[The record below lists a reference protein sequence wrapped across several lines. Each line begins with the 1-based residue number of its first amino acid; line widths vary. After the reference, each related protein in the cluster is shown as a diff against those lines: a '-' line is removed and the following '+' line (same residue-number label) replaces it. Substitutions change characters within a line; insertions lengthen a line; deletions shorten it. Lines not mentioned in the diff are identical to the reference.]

1 MCRREGES
9 GILPYFTR
17 PFRDMASAPKSLCK
31 NVLASYLIVPY
42 DEEVTSVDHVGERSD
57 GKRREVLMTSVDFR
71 TRYEGDAEN
80 LDPTEFIEERL
91 TPLLEANGA
100 EAGRGASRL
109 GLAPLSL
116 DVDGER
122 LMFAVDDGRLTV
134 NRARSDAL
142 VIGLD
147 NRAFSDLMQDV
158 ASTFGLNMTGRAE
171 VVQGTIDAFVEWE
184 PVLRCLLDGR
194 PVYDPGTIAFE
205 DRRGAPLDLH
215 QSFTLQDTPEDIG
228 HFLGEAGFL
237 HMVGVFNDAE
247 MAEVSA
253 ELNAAIEEAER
264 DDGASW
270 WARTD
275 GGDWYPSRILGFNQK
290 APTLRELLHSERF
303 AAIGTFTDDRF
314 VQRDPDIGDAAEGL
328 LKKVGVLEGISDV
341 SWHKDCSLGGHSRH
355 CCGLIVGISVT
366 GANRE
371 NGELGVVPGSH
382 RANVALLGVEG
393 LDLPRLPLPTRTGDV
408 TVHCSC
414 TLHMS
419 RPPVSAERRV
429 VYTGFGL
436 APRSGDHRV
445 LIDPAQARRERA
457 SMNDHTR
464 RQQRGHTAPR
474 LTSFEL

>member
-1 MCRREGES
+1 M
-9 GILPYFTR
+9 T
-17 PFRDMASAPKSLCK
+17 SAGD
-31 NVLASYLIVPY
+31 VLW
-42 DEEVTSVDHVGERSD
+42 RSD
-57 GKRREVLMTSVDFR
+57 GKRREVLMSSVDFR
-71 TRYEGDAEN
+71 TRYEGDAED
-80 LDPTEFIEERL
+80 LGPTEFVEL
-91 TPLLEANGA
+91 HLASLLESNGA
-100 EAGRGASRL
+100 EAGRTASHL
-109 GLAPLSL
+109 ELAPLTL
-116 DVDGER
+116 DIDGE
-122 LMFAVDDGRLTV
+122 LLTFAVDDDGLAV
-134 NRARSDAL
+134 NRGRNEAL
-142 VIGLD
+142 VIRVD
-147 NRAFSDLMQDV
+147 KAAFSDLMQDV
-158 ASTFGLNMTGRAE
+158 ASTFGLNLAGRAE
-171 VVQGTIDAFVEWE
+171 VVRGTIDAFIEWE

-205 DRRGAPLDLH
+205 DRQGEPLDLH
-215 QSFTLQDTPEDIG
+215 GSFTLQDAPEDIG
-228 HFLGEAGFL
+228 HFLAEAGFL
-237 HMVGVFNDAE
+237 HIVGVFSEAE
-247 MAEVSA
+247 MAAVSA
-253 ELNAAIEEAER
+253 ELDAAIVDAER

-270 WARTD
+270 WALTD
-275 GGDWYPSRILGFNQK
+275 GGDWYPARILGFNQK
-290 APTLRELLHSERF
+290 SPALRELLHSERF
-303 AAIGTFTDDRF
+303 ASIGTFTDDQF
-314 VQRDPDIGDAAEGL
+314 VQRDPDVGDSAEGL
-328 LKKVGVLEGISDV
+328 LKKVGVREGISDV

-355 CCGLIVGISVT
+355 CCGLVVGISVT

-382 RANVALLGVEG
+382 RANIPLLGVEG

-464 RQQRGHTAPR
+464 RQQRGHAAPR